1 MRTENIYHIK
11 VSFISFALRS
21 VWAFYFIILPGPSL
35 FAQCPVNID
44 FESGTFAGW
53 TCMTGSVRDT
63 NGLNIMDLQIQPGP
77 VPGQHTMLSNFPGD
91 GLDEYGGFPKNC
103 PNGSGH
109 SIKLGNDQAGG
120 YAEGIFYQFTVPAN
134 SNKFT
139 LTYNYAVVF
148 EDPGHASEEQPRLE
162 IEIRNLTDDEVLECF
177 SFAFVADNSLPGFQ
191 ISPLRPNHTPILYKD
206 WTTNTVYLNGYQG
219 KNIGL
224 YMRTADCTYAIH
236 FGYAYL
242 DVSSKCDNSYA
253 GETFCAGDTMVEV
266 NAPNGYQQY
275 TWFDDT
281 FSQVLGNTQ
290 LLHLEPVPPAGTN
303 VHVELVP
310 YPGYGCRD
318 TLEVN
323 LQDTLHALANA
334 GPDQSSCNFNPV
346 QLGVLPINGIR
357 YDWSPATGLSNAA
370 VSNPI
375 ALPSQDTRYIL
386 SIQGFGGGCQSQ
398 DTVNVFVRNIDN
410 RLTLTGDSLYCVG
423 TGPPP
428 KLSVQPVHAVQWFR
442 DGFLIPGAN
451 GLEYEIGASG
461 NYSALLFSDICS
473 DPVATRLISFVID
486 TPKQGISYPVLDI
499 AYNFPMQLQAR
510 DFGGAVRWNPSN
522 YLDNPNSYTPVF
534 RSDNGE
540 QYTISII
547 NSVGCITVDTQVIK
561 THKEI
566 AIYVPTAFVP
576 GGTGPNSTLRPLL
589 LGFRQ
594 LNYFRVFDRWGK
606 FLYQTK
612 ADFPGWDGKINN
624 QPLETQTVVWMLEAV
639 DIDGKTHTRRG
650 TSLLLH

>member
-1 MRTENIYHIK
+1 MKSSCRPARLLAFCL
-11 VSFISFALRS
+11 VFCSASFS
-21 VWAFYFIILPGPSL
+21 VI
-35 FAQCPVNID
+35 AQCPVNID

-53 TCMTGSVRDT
+53 TCLTGSVKDT
-63 NGLNIMDLQIQPGP
+63 NGLNIMDLQVQPGP
-77 VPGQHTMLSNFPGD
+77 VPGQHTILSDYPGD

-120 YAEGIFYQFTVPAN
+120 YAEGIFYQFIVPPT

-162 IEIRNLTDDEVLECF
+162 IEIRNLTDDEVLDCF

-266 NAPNGYQQY
+266 NAPHGYQQY
-275 TWFDDT
+275 TWYDNS
-281 FSQVLGNTQ
+281 FSQVLGNNQ
-290 LLHLEPVPPAGTN
+290 LLHLEPVPPSGSTLY
-303 VHVELVP
+303 VELLP

-323 LQDTLHALANA
+323 LQDTLRASADA
-334 GPDQSSCNFNPV
+334 GPDHSSCNANPV
-346 QLGVLPINGIR
+346 QLGTAPTNGIR
-357 YDWSPATGLSNAA
+357 YQWTPAAGLNNSSL
-370 VSNPI
+370 SNPI
-375 ALPSQDTRYIL
+375 AQPSTDTRYIL
-386 SIQGFGGGCQSQ
+386 NIQSVGGGCRGT
-398 DTVNVFVRNIDN
+398 DTVNVVVRNIDN
-410 RLTLTGDSLYCVG
+410 RLNIMGDSLYCFG
-423 TGPPP
+423 SGPPP
-428 KLSVQPVHAVQWFR
+428 VLQVQPVHAVQWLK
-442 DGFLIPGAN
+442 DSLLIPGAN
-451 GLEYEIGASG
+451 ELTLQVTSTG
-461 NYSALLFSDICS
+461 NYSALLFSDVCS
-473 DPVATRLISFVID
+473 DPVATRSVLFVVD
-486 TPKQGISYPVLDI
+486 TPRQGISYPVQDI
-499 AYNFPMQLQAR
+499 AYNFPVQLQSR
-510 DFGGAVRWNPSN
+510 NFGGTAHWQPNN
-522 YLDNPNSYTPVF
+522 NLDDPNSHTPYF
-534 RSDNGE
+534 RGYNGE
-540 QYTISII
+540 EYTISIS
-547 NSVGCITVDTQVIK
+547 NTAGCITVDTQIVK

-566 AIYVPTAFVP
+566 AIYVPGAFVP
-576 GGTGPNSTLRPLL
+576 ANAGPNSSLRPLL
-589 LGFRQ
+589 LGFER
-594 LNYFRVFDRWGK
+594 LKYFRVFDRWGK
-606 FLYQTK
+606 LLYETK
-612 ADFPGWDGKINN
+612 RDYPGWDGKVNN

-650 TSLLLH
+650 TTLLLH